1 MQETQVQSLSQED
14 PLEKGM
20 AIPTSIFAW
29 EIPWTYDPKAFHPL
43 LRKHTQCT
51 SKINTGPCFPP
62 IRLFSAFTWNAFSP
76 IPIYEN
82 LTYCLKAISK
92 ATLLPL

>member
-1 MQETQVQSLSQED
+1 MQETQETQVQSLSQKD

-20 AIPTSIFAW
+20 AIPASILAW

-62 IRLFSAFTWNAFSP
+62 IRVDSF
-76 IPIYEN
+76 
-82 LTYCLKAISK
+82 
-92 ATLLPL
+92 LPLPGMLSPQSLSMKILPIA